1 MYEDKKK
8 QIVDLT
14 HSQYSIHALDFI
26 FSRPIF
32 KSTDFT
38 GINEIPT
45 PTAKRI
51 LAILR
56 DNNFLTTI
64 REPSGRRSA
73 IFAFKGLINIAEGRD
88 VL

>member
-1 MYEDKKK
+1 MNGLVY
-8 QIVDLT
+8 L
-14 HSQYSIHALDFI
+14 SIGGMIYLSGI
-26 FSRPIF
+26 
-32 KSTDFT
+32 DFT

-73 IFAFKGLINIAEGRD
+73 IFALKGLINIAEGRD